1 MRFAL
6 TLLVLLAA
14 LNSCLP
20 SDTDDAPVST
30 LAADSLYNS
39 LLEFQLRLEQPFFDP
54 YYAGISFDGKQ
65 PTSSNLVVFL
75 LDASKRDTVRA
86 VLGEVLGTDVA
97 AAVKIRIWEQE
108 QTAAS
113 EEWKLEVLNPN
124 IVGATII
131 DYNELVDRLFI
142 GVENLEV
149 VGEYERHLQRRGLP
163 REAFMI
169 MPEPYIIPV
178 R

>member
-1 MRFAL
+1 MRITL
-6 TLLVLLAA
+6 TLLALLAA

-20 SDTDDAPVST
+20 SDTDDSPVST

-65 PTSSNLVVFL
+65 PTSANLVVFL

-86 VLGEVLGTDVA
+86 VLGEVLGAEVA
-97 AAVKIRIWEQE
+97 AAIKIRIWEQE

-113 EEWKLEVLNPN
+113 EDLGVLNAL
-124 IVGATII
+124 IDGWTII
-131 DYNELVDRLFI
+131 DYNELVDRFYI

-169 MPEPYIIPV
+169 MPEPPILRLP
-178 R
+178 

>member
-6 TLLVLLAA
+6 ALLALLAA

-20 SDTDDAPVST
+20 SDTDDSPVDT

-39 LLEFQLRLEQPFFDP
+39 LLEFQPRLEQPLFYP

-113 EEWKLEVLNPN
+113 EESIQEVLN
-124 IVGATII
+124 AKI
-131 DYNELVDRLFI
+131 DGFTVLDYDERVDRLFI
-142 GVENLEV
+142 GVKNLEV

-169 MPEPYIIPV
+169 MPEPRIILV

>member
-6 TLLVLLAA
+6 ILLVLLAA

-20 SDTDDAPVST
+20 SDTDDSPVST

-65 PTSSNLVVFL
+65 PTSANLVVFL

-86 VLGEVLGTDVA
+86 VLGEVLGAEVA
-97 AAVKIRIWEQE
+97 AAIKIRIWEQE

-113 EEWKLEVLNPN
+113 EDLRVLNAL
-124 IVGATII
+124 IDGWTIL
-131 DYNELVDRLFI
+131 DYNELVDRFYI

-169 MPEPYIIPV
+169 MPEPYV
-178 R
+178 VLGR

>member
-1 MRFAL
+1 MRITL
-6 TLLVLLAA
+6 TLLALLAA

-20 SDTDDAPVST
+20 SDTDDSPVST

-86 VLGEVLGTDVA
+86 VLGEVLGAEVA
-97 AAVKIRIWEQE
+97 AAIKIRIWEQE

-113 EEWKLEVLNPN
+113 EDLGVLNAL
-124 IVGATII
+124 IDGWTII
-131 DYNELVDRLFI
+131 DYNELVDRFYI

-169 MPEPYIIPV
+169 MPEPHV
-178 R
+178 VLGR